1 MEATATVEL
10 EDMTLHFSC
19 RMVKTSDGYEPEDV
33 TLVGIDVG
41 GDDIWVGEDIWVDRL
56 FTEHLEDKYGSEIVD
71 WSV

>member
-1 MEATATVEL
+1 MGATATVEL

-33 TLVGIDVG
+33 TLVGVDVG
-41 GDDIWVGEDIWVDRL
+41 GEDIWVDRIL
-56 FTEHLEDKYGSEIVD
+56 TEHLEDKYGSEIVD

>member
-1 MEATATVEL
+1 MGATATVEL

-33 TLVGIDVG
+33 TLVGVDVG
-41 GDDIWVGEDIWVDRL
+41 GEDIWVDKIL
-56 FTEHLEDKYGSEIVD
+56 TEHLEDKYGSEIVD

>member
-1 MEATATVEL
+1 MRATATVEL

-33 TLVGIDVG
+33 TLVGVDVG
-41 GDDIWVGEDIWVDRL
+41 GEDIWVDRIL
-56 FTEHLEDKYGSEIVD
+56 TEHLEDKYGSEIVD

>member
-33 TLVGIDVG
+33 TLVGVDVG
-41 GDDIWVGEDIWVDRL
+41 GEDIWVDKIL
-56 FTEHLEDKYGSEIVD
+56 TEHLEDKYGSEIVD